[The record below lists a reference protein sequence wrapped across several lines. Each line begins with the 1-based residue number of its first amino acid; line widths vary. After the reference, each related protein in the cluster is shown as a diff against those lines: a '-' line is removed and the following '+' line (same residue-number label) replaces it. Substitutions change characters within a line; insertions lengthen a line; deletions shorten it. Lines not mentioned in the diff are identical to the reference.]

1 MVAFVHNDP
10 PKLLLGNNIFRDDVF
25 TAAGANTYPA
35 GTVLA
40 RDTASSKLVVYVSGG
55 SGGEEVPTAILR
67 NELITTGSGDTKIRS
82 VIAGEARLDQVTEFG
97 GTTLTILERDELKN
111 ASGIILLEDNDLSV
125 LDNST

>member
-10 PKLLLGNNIFRDDVF
+10 PKLLLGNNLFRDDVF

-40 RDTASSKLVVYVSGG
+40 RLTASSKLVVWVSGG
-55 SGGEEVPTAILR
+55 SAGAEIPTALLR
-67 NELITTGSGDTKIRS
+67 DELITTGSGDTNIRP
-82 VIAGEARLDQVTEFG
+82 VISGEARLDQVTEFG
-97 GTTLTILERDELKN
+97 GTTLTALERDLLKN
-111 ASGIILLEDNDLSV
+111 SSGIILLADNDLSV